1 MATRTATAKVAR
13 LDQIGPPAYTPCNRK
28 TAEMREQI
36 GGLDSQCSAAAIDE
50 HHHTKDDQIMANESQ
65 NSILKP
71 PAANESLIEA
81 VLLLHSLG
89 KPAATIAS
97 RCRIDQATTLHGIK
111 HKTLPAR
118 QMSLL
123 WDADCE
129 VQS

>member
-1 MATRTATAKVAR
+1 
-13 LDQIGPPAYTPCNRK
+13 
-28 TAEMREQI
+28 
-36 GGLDSQCSAAAIDE
+36 
-50 HHHTKDDQIMANESQ
+50 MANESQ
-65 NSILKP
+65 NSTPKP
-71 PAANESLIEA
+71 PDRLPAANESLIEA